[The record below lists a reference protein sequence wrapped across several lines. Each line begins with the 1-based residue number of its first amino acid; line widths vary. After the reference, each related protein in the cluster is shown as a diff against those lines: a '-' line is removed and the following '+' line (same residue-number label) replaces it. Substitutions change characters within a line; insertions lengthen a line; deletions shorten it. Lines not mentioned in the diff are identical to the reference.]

1 MTLLSFATS
10 SSNARPIR
18 TKSNNPSMTDTRE
31 SNRQET
37 QRLLIL
43 SGILDAALGFLK
55 VAVGLVANSHALV
68 ADGIHSFSDLVTDV
82 MVWIFNKIGATDPDE
97 DHPYGHAKFETFGTL
112 ILGVLLILV
121 AAGLIF
127 DSMQRLLE
135 VTSVSVPT
143 WPALV
148 AAVISIGA
156 KEWLYRITQALGVK
170 TKSRLL
176 VANAWHHRSD
186 ALSSVIVLIG
196 VGGAMA
202 GFLWLEMLAAMGV
215 ALMIAQI
222 GWKLSR
228 QSVEELVD
236 TALAESYVDQI
247 KEKIKGVEGVRGVH
261 SIRTRRMGNEV
272 LADIHLQVEPL
283 ISVSEGHHI
292 GEWVTHEI
300 TSFFSELND
309 VIVHIDAEDDELIDV
324 DARLSLPP
332 LRREARELLM
342 ALWENEISPEHLY
355 KLTLHYLNSGIHAE
369 VFLDREAY
377 AISEREK
384 EKEDSLSPASS
395 LAPLEGQVLA
405 AKLQT
410 KATAIPWLHK
420 VSVWFD

>member
-1 MTLLSFATS
+1 MS
-10 SSNARPIR
+10 
-18 TKSNNPSMTDTRE
+18 DTRK

-43 SGILDAALGFLK
+43 SGVLDAALGFLK
-55 VAVGLVANSHALV
+55 VAVGVLANSHALI

-82 MVWIFNKIGATDPDE
+82 LVWIFNKIGANDPDDE
-97 DHPYGHAKFETFGTL
+97 HPYGHAKFETFGTL
-112 ILGVLLILV
+112 ILGIILILV

-127 DSMQRLLE
+127 DSMQRLLDVE
-135 VTSVSVPT
+135 AVSIPA
-143 WPALV
+143 WPAIAAALV
-148 AAVISIGA
+148 SIAA
-156 KEWLYRITQALGVK
+156 KEWLYRITQALGNK

-176 VANAWHHRSD
+176 LANAWHHRSD

-196 VGGAMA
+196 VGGAMV
-202 GFLWLEMLAAMGV
+202 GVLWLEMLAAMGV

-247 KEKIKGVEGVRGVH
+247 KEKIEGVEGVRGVH
-261 SIRTRRMGNEV
+261 SIRTRRMGNDV
-272 LADIHLQVEPL
+272 LADIHLQVEPF

-300 TSFFSELND
+300 TSFFNELND
-309 VIVHIDAEDDELIDV
+309 VIVHIDAEDDELIET
-324 DARLSLPP
+324 DARQSLPP

-342 ALWENEISPEHLY
+342 ALWQSEISPEHVY
-355 KLTLHYLNSGIHAE
+355 KLTLHYLNWGIHAE
-369 VFLDREAY
+369 VFLNRAVY
-377 AISEREK
+377 A
-384 EKEDSLSPASS
+384 DSKKNKAGS
-395 LAPLEGQVLA
+395 LTPGLPKTKIEGQALA
-405 AKLQT
+405 AELQA
-410 KATAIPWLHK
+410 KAAAIPWLHK

>member
-1 MTLLSFATS
+1 MS
-10 SSNARPIR
+10 
-18 TKSNNPSMTDTRE
+18 DTRNN
-31 SNRQET
+31 NRQET

-43 SGILDAALGFLK
+43 SGVLDAALGFLK
-55 VAVGLVANSHALV
+55 VTVGVLANSHALI

-82 MVWIFNKIGATDPDE
+82 LVWIFNKIGANDPDD

-112 ILGVLLILV
+112 ILGTLLILV

-127 DSMQRLLE
+127 DSMQRLLDVE
-135 VTSVSVPT
+135 AVSIPA
-143 WPALV
+143 WPAIV
-148 AAVISIGA
+148 AALVSIAA
-156 KEWLYRITQALGVK
+156 KEWLYRITQALGNK

-176 VANAWHHRSD
+176 LANAWHHRSD

-196 VGGAMA
+196 VGGAMV

-236 TALAESYVDQI
+236 TALAESYVEQI
-247 KEKIKGVEGVRGVH
+247 KEKIEGVEGVRGVH
-261 SIRTRRMGNEV
+261 SIRTRRMGNDV
-272 LADIHLQVEPL
+272 LADIHLQVEPF

-300 TSFFSELND
+300 TSYFNELND
-309 VIVHIDAEDDELIDV
+309 VIVHIDAEDDELIET
-324 DARLSLPP
+324 DARQSLPP

-342 ALWENEISPEHLY
+342 ALWQSKISPEHVY

-369 VFLDREAY
+369 VFLNRAAY
-377 AISEREK
+377 ADSEKAKAK
-384 EKEDSLSPASS
+384 EKAGSQTTDA
-395 LAPLEGQVLA
+395 AKTTLEGQALA
-405 AKLQT
+405 VKLQA
-410 KATAIPWLHK
+410 KAVAIPWLHK